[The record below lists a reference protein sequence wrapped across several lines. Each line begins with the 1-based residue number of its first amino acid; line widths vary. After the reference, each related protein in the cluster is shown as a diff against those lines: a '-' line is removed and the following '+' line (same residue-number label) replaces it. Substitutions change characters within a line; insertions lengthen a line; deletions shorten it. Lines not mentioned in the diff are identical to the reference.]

1 MSLAMPTPNDPIQQF
16 LRPPA
21 ERTLWPGGLSG
32 RKVKVDGS
40 LLEAGSTVG
49 HHQAPLS
56 DFQGRS
62 VTTPVLQSHLVPFA
76 TSLLALLNPLADF
89 AIFLTLTS
97 GRNRREQQG
106 IAVQAAVAIAAIM
119 VSTLWIGNP
128 LLTSFGISIG
138 AFSVAGGIILFGI
151 GLTMLHSKSG
161 ESSKQQTHQKDI
173 ELALQKESP
182 AIVPLGIP
190 ISAGPGV
197 ITALLV
203 GSHANPY
210 GVPGL
215 LAYSVICLALAALMG
230 LVFLAGRG

>member
-1 MSLAMPTPNDPIQQF
+1 M
-16 LRPPA
+16 
-21 ERTLWPGGLSG
+21 
-32 RKVKVDGS
+32 
-40 LLEAGSTVG
+40 
-49 HHQAPLS
+49 
-56 DFQGRS
+56 
-62 VTTPVLQSHLVPFA
+62 QSHLVPFA

-128 LLTSFGISIG
+128 LLTSFGIRIG

-161 ESSKQQTHQKDI
+161 ESSKQQTHQKNI

-197 ITALLV
+197 ITALLM
-203 GSHANPY
+203 GSHANPD